1 MDRRYLRAIDGT
13 QATGLIP
20 AFLLGATKQYTAA
33 YNAMISRLKTSGSY
47 NATGFLVVQ
56 NMSYFG
62 TAAAFMNQSVLD
74 DYFVNGSSV
83 VQLPIMQK
91 GFNTNN
97 LMGYHGVP
105 QVPMY
110 I

>member
-13 QATGLIP
+13 QAAGLIP
-20 AFLLGATKQYTAA
+20 AVWLGATKQYPAA
-33 YNAMISRLKTSGSY
+33 YNAMISRLKTSGPY
-47 NATGFLVVQ
+47 NETGFLVVQ
-56 NMSYFG
+56 NMSYFE

-91 GFNTNN
+91 GFNTNG
-97 LMGYHGVP
+97 LMGYHRVP
-105 QVPMY
+105 RVPMY